1 MQHKRFYNGNFI
13 TLGAA
18 GSFAGELHTEGEWVR
33 ELLPNTR
40 GGPKRAATAAAG
52 RTGLGTAARDG
63 ASEEVDLGGAF
74 VVPGFNDNHLHALV
88 MGDHAAYPH
97 LGGLGE
103 REIIERLHAH
113 FGALRPGET
122 VIGFGWDYPDWPEP
136 HRSRLDAEFP
146 DNPVALF
153 QFSGHGACVNT
164 AMLKQLGF
172 DRRRGDPPGGR
183 IMRERGGSPTGV
195 LTDAA
200 VEPLH
205 YRRFA
210 ELNRRPR
217 LATERLRFAL
227 GVFAMHGITSVQDN
241 TWNPLSVWWLNRLF
255 RAGELSCRFSCWPS
269 GMRRFGPAAM
279 RFARYR
285 PGRIERGPVKY
296 FLDGAFSTRTAWLLE
311 PYEGEPQNYGTPV
324 LHGSA
329 LKQVLL
335 RCARMRR
342 RAAFHAIGDRAVKEF
357 LNVLE
362 TVADRHP
369 VLTGLRLR
377 LEHAQLIDPADI
389 PRLRELGVLIAAQPH
404 ALSSP
409 EKDRAL
415 IGAERA
421 ERAYPY
427 RSLLDAG
434 VPLSFG
440 SDAPAEGS
448 IDPFRAIRY
457 TTCRGGAQRITV
469 EEALRC
475 YTQGGA
481 YAEGAEHSKGT
492 LDPGMRA
499 DFVVLSHNPL
509 QLPPAELE
517 QIRVLGTYLGGREVF
532 RAHPDTPAETPR
544 PSGASESGVG
554 ESGVG
559 ESGAGRE

>member
-1 MQHKRFYNGNFI
+1 MQQKRFYNGNVT
-13 TLGAA
+13 TLGNG
-18 GSFAGELHTEGEWVR
+18 GSFSGELVCEGEWVR
-33 ELLPNTR
+33 ELRPGNDRGPSTADAPGGVTR
-40 GGPKRAATAAAG
+40 RGESKA
-52 RTGLGTAARDG
+52 
-63 ASEEVDLGGAF
+63 VDLGGAF

-88 MGDHAAYPH
+88 MGDHAAYPY

-122 VIGFGWDYPDWPEP
+122 VIGFGWDYPYWPEP
-136 HRSRLDAEFP
+136 HRATLDAVFP
-146 DNPVALF
+146 NNPVALF

-164 AMLKQLGF
+164 SMLKQLGF
-172 DRRRGDPPGGR
+172 DRQEGDPPGGR
-183 IMRERGGSPTGV
+183 ITRDRSGSPTGV

-217 LATERLRFAL
+217 LALERLRFAL
-227 GVFAMHGITSVQDN
+227 EVFAKHGITSVQDN

-269 GMRRFGPAAM
+269 GMRRLGTLSM

-285 PGRIERGPVKY
+285 PGWIEPGPVKY
-296 FLDGAFSTRTAWLLE
+296 FLDGAFSTRTAWLTE
-311 PYEGEPQNYGTPV
+311 PYEGEPENYGTPV
-324 LHGSA
+324 LYGEA

-335 RCARMRR
+335 RCARTRR

-362 TVADRHP
+362 TVADRYP
-369 VLTGLRLR
+369 LLTALRLR
-377 LEHAQLIDPADI
+377 LEHAQLIDPADV

-409 EKDRAL
+409 DKDRAL

-448 IDPFRAIRY
+448 INPFRAIRY
-457 TTCRGGAQRITV
+457 AVERRGPERITV

-481 YAEGAEHSKGT
+481 YAEGAEQEKGT

-499 DFVVLSHNPL
+499 DFVALSHNPL

-517 QIRVLGTYLGGREVF
+517 RIQVLGTYVGGREVY
-532 RAHPDTPAETPR
+532 RTPPTGNV
-544 PSGASESGVG
+544 S
-554 ESGVG
+554 
-559 ESGAGRE
+559 